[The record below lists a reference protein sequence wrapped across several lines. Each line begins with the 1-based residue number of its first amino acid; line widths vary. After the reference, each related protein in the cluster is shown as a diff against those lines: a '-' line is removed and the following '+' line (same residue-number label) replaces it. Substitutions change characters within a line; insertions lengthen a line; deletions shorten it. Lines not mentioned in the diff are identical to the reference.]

1 MRVLF
6 DFFINIARWACNIHE
21 NRSFLIEISKM
32 EQTQASCP
40 TNSTVTVKM
49 KPSRIAIFLCVT
61 SSLLMSTACAP
72 VLIGSAAV
80 TGVSVAADRRSA
92 GAVANDGVIEAKS
105 AMHLSQ
111 TNFASS
117 HITTTSYEGN
127 VLLSGEIDS
136 EASKQ
141 KATEIVKSINEVN
154 KVYNELAVQPNS
166 SLTTRMNDSI
176 TASKVRAA
184 LLDNKQ
190 VTLTSIKV
198 VVDRGICY
206 LLGTVTQ
213 TEAEIISKIASRV
226 PGVVQVVRLFTIITP
241 EELEKRKLIDSKLQ
255 QNEAAEV
262 TDGATEENGKL
273 TSDDANTEEVSV
285 SPVKL

>member
-1 MRVLF
+1 MRAF
-6 DFFINIARWACNIHE
+6 NIHE

-32 EQTQASCP
+32 ERTQASCP

-92 GAVANDGVIEAKS
+92 VAVANDGVIEAKS

>member
-1 MRVLF
+1 MRAF
-6 DFFINIARWACNIHE
+6 NIHE

-32 EQTQASCP
+32 ERTQASCP

-92 GAVANDGVIEAKS
+92 GAVANDGVIEAQS

>member
-1 MRVLF
+1 MRAF
-6 DFFINIARWACNIHE
+6 NIHE

-32 EQTQASCP
+32 ERTQASCP

-111 TNFASS
+111 TIFASS

>member
-1 MRVLF
+1 
-6 DFFINIARWACNIHE
+6 
-21 NRSFLIEISKM
+21 
-32 EQTQASCP
+32 
-40 TNSTVTVKM
+40 M
-49 KPSRIAIFLCVT
+49 KPSRIAILLFVT

-105 AMHLSQ
+105 AMQ

-154 KVYNELAVQPNS
+154 KVYNELAVQANS

-241 EELEKRKLIDSKLQ
+241 EELEKRQLIDSKLQ

-262 TDGATEENGKL
+262 TEGTTEENGKL
-273 TSDDANTEEVSV
+273 TSEEGATEEVSV

>member
-1 MRVLF
+1 MRAF
-6 DFFINIARWACNIHE
+6 NIHE

-32 EQTQASCP
+32 ERTQASCP

-241 EELEKRKLIDSKLQ
+241 EELEKRKLIDSNLQ
-255 QNEAAEV
+255 QNEAAEG

-273 TSDDANTEEVSV
+273 TSDNANTEEVSV

>member
-1 MRVLF
+1 
-6 DFFINIARWACNIHE
+6 
-21 NRSFLIEISKM
+21 
-32 EQTQASCP
+32 
-40 TNSTVTVKM
+40 M
-49 KPSRIAIFLCVT
+49 KPSRIAILLFVT

-92 GAVANDGVIEAKS
+92 GALANDGVIEAKS
-105 AMHLSQ
+105 VMHLSQ

-154 KVYNELAVQPNS
+154 KVYNELAVQANS

-241 EELEKRKLIDSKLQ
+241 EELEKRQLIDSKLQ

-262 TDGATEENGKL
+262 TERATEENGKL
-273 TSDDANTEEVSV
+273 TSEAGASEEVSV

>member
-1 MRVLF
+1 
-6 DFFINIARWACNIHE
+6 
-21 NRSFLIEISKM
+21 
-32 EQTQASCP
+32 
-40 TNSTVTVKM
+40 
-49 KPSRIAIFLCVT
+49 
-61 SSLLMSTACAP
+61 
-72 VLIGSAAV
+72 
-80 TGVSVAADRRSA
+80 
-92 GAVANDGVIEAKS
+92 
-105 AMHLSQ
+105 MHLSQ

-154 KVYNELAVQPNS
+154 KVYNELAVQANS

-206 LLGTVTQ
+206 LL
-213 TEAEIISKIASRV
+213 
-226 PGVVQVVRLFTIITP
+226 
-241 EELEKRKLIDSKLQ
+241 
-255 QNEAAEV
+255 
-262 TDGATEENGKL
+262 
-273 TSDDANTEEVSV
+273 
-285 SPVKL
+285 

>member
-1 MRVLF
+1 MRAF
-6 DFFINIARWACNIHE
+6 NIHE

-32 EQTQASCP
+32 ERTQASCP

-213 TEAEIISKIASRV
+213 TEAEII
-226 PGVVQVVRLFTIITP
+226 PRLHQGFRA
-241 EELEKRKLIDSKLQ
+241 LSKLF
-255 QNEAAEV
+255 V
-262 TDGATEENGKL
+262 FSRSSLPRSLKKK
-273 TSDDANTEEVSV
+273 AN
-285 SPVKL
+285 

>member
-1 MRVLF
+1 
-6 DFFINIARWACNIHE
+6 
-21 NRSFLIEISKM
+21 
-32 EQTQASCP
+32 
-40 TNSTVTVKM
+40 M
-49 KPSRIAIFLCVT
+49 KPSRIAILLFVT

-141 KATEIVKSINEVN
+141 KATEIVKSN
-154 KVYNELAVQPNS
+154 NELAVQANS

-241 EELEKRKLIDSKLQ
+241 EELEKRQLIDSKLQ

-262 TDGATEENGKL
+262 TEGTTEENGKL
-273 TSDDANTEEVSV
+273 TSEEGATEEVSV

>member
-1 MRVLF
+1 MRAF
-6 DFFINIARWACNIHE
+6 NIHE
-21 NRSFLIEISKM
+21 NRSFLIEISKI

-184 LLDNKQ
+184 LVDNKQ
-190 VTLTSIKV
+190 VTVTSIKV

-226 PGVVQVVRLFTIITP
+226 PGVGQVVRLFTIITP

>member
-1 MRVLF
+1 
-6 DFFINIARWACNIHE
+6 
-21 NRSFLIEISKM
+21 
-32 EQTQASCP
+32 
-40 TNSTVTVKM
+40 M
-49 KPSRIAIFLCVT
+49 KPSRITILLFVT

-154 KVYNELAVQPNS
+154 KVYNELAVQANS

-241 EELEKRKLIDSKLQ
+241 EELEKRQLIDSKLQ

-262 TDGATEENGKL
+262 TEGTTEENGKL
-273 TSDDANTEEVSV
+273 TSEEGATEVVSV

>member
-1 MRVLF
+1 
-6 DFFINIARWACNIHE
+6 
-21 NRSFLIEISKM
+21 
-32 EQTQASCP
+32 
-40 TNSTVTVKM
+40 M
-49 KPSRIAIFLCVT
+49 KPSRIAILLFVT

-154 KVYNELAVQPNS
+154 KV
-166 SLTTRMNDSI
+166 
-176 TASKVRAA
+176 
-184 LLDNKQ
+184 
-190 VTLTSIKV
+190 
-198 VVDRGICY
+198 
-206 LLGTVTQ
+206 
-213 TEAEIISKIASRV
+213 
-226 PGVVQVVRLFTIITP
+226 
-241 EELEKRKLIDSKLQ
+241 
-255 QNEAAEV
+255 
-262 TDGATEENGKL
+262 
-273 TSDDANTEEVSV
+273 
-285 SPVKL
+285 

>member
-1 MRVLF
+1 
-6 DFFINIARWACNIHE
+6 
-21 NRSFLIEISKM
+21 
-32 EQTQASCP
+32 
-40 TNSTVTVKM
+40 M
-49 KPSRIAIFLCVT
+49 KSSRIAILLFVT
-61 SSLLMSTACAP
+61 SSLSMTTACAP

-92 GAVANDGVIEAKS
+92 GAVANDGVIEAKA

-141 KATEIVKSINEVN
+141 KATEIVKSVNEVN
-154 KVYNELAVQPNS
+154 KVYNELAVQQNS

-190 VTLTSIKV
+190 VTLTSVKV

-206 LLGTVTQ
+206 LL
-213 TEAEIISKIASRV
+213 
-226 PGVVQVVRLFTIITP
+226 
-241 EELEKRKLIDSKLQ
+241 
-255 QNEAAEV
+255 
-262 TDGATEENGKL
+262 
-273 TSDDANTEEVSV
+273 
-285 SPVKL
+285 

>member
-1 MRVLF
+1 MRAF
-6 DFFINIARWACNIHE
+6 NIHE

-32 EQTQASCP
+32 ERTQASCP

-262 TDGATEENGKL
+262 TDGETEENGKL

>member
-1 MRVLF
+1 MRAF
-6 DFFINIARWACNIHE
+6 NIHE

-32 EQTQASCP
+32 ERTQASCP

-127 VLLSGEIDS
+127 VLLSVEIDS

>member
-1 MRVLF
+1 MRN
-6 DFFINIARWACNIHE
+6 FFNKLKDEGVQYSE

-32 EQTQASCP
+32 ERTQASCP

-141 KATEIVKSINEVN
+141 NATEIVKSINEVN

-273 TSDDANTEEVSV
+273 TSGDANTEEVSV

>member
-1 MRVLF
+1 
-6 DFFINIARWACNIHE
+6 
-21 NRSFLIEISKM
+21 
-32 EQTQASCP
+32 
-40 TNSTVTVKM
+40 M
-49 KPSRIAIFLCVT
+49 KPSRIAILLFVT

-136 EASKQ
+136 EA
-141 KATEIVKSINEVN
+141 
-154 KVYNELAVQPNS
+154 

-241 EELEKRKLIDSKLQ
+241 EELEKRQLIDSKLQ

-262 TDGATEENGKL
+262 TEGTTEENGKL
-273 TSDDANTEEVSV
+273 TSEEGATEEVSV

>member
-1 MRVLF
+1 MRAF
-6 DFFINIARWACNIHE
+6 NIHE

-32 EQTQASCP
+32 ERTQASCP

-92 GAVANDGVIEAKS
+92 GAVANDGVIVAKS